1 MLISL
6 ENVSKKFNEKVIL
19 DHVNLYANHQDKI
32 GIIGV
37 NGTGKSTLL
46 KMIAGIEPMDEGKLT
61 QSSGKRVLYLP
72 QNPIFDEAKTIHE
85 VVKEGFLEDHEEFHE
100 YEVEAILKQLGIK
113 DSSMALSTLSGGER
127 KRVALAC
134 VLLRKSDCLLLDE
147 PTNHLDM
154 EMIEWLQKRLNQY
167 SGNII
172 MVTHDRYFLD
182 RICNRIVELDN
193 GKVNCFEG
201 NYETYL
207 QLKAEME
214 EMALASERKRQS
226 ILRKEAEW
234 ISRGALARSTKSKE
248 RIARFEALSAQE
260 GPQAKE
266 NVKLDLVGSRLG
278 KKTVEI
284 NDISKSFDGRTLF
297 EHFSYNVL
305 KHDRIGI
312 IGSNGSGKTTLFK
325 IILKKIKPDE
335 GEVVIGDTVRIG
347 YFSQHSDE
355 LDGEKRVIDLVKEIS
370 DRIETTD
377 KVLTAS
383 QMCERFLFD
392 KNEQYQK
399 VSRLSGGELRRLH
412 LLRVLMGKPNILFFD
427 EPTNDLDIAT
437 LTILEDYLEDF
448 DGAVI
453 TISHDRYFLDKIC
466 DQIFSFEEGKIKAYP
481 GGYSDYL
488 EKRNIATKEK
498 EQKKQWVRNSQ
509 IPSMS
514 SKEKKEFEV
523 IDEELEKLNEQ
534 LAMLDQQMN
543 NCDDYTKVAELS
555 EQRSKLE
562 ETLAYKEERWVY
574 LNELYDKIQKFKEG
588 HR

>member
-19 DHVNLYANHQDKI
+19 DHVNLYVNHQDKI

-46 KMIAGIEPMDEGKLT
+46 KMIAGIEPMDEGKLTQSSGKRVLYLPQNPIFDEAKTIHEVVKEGFLEDHEEGIEPMDEGKLT

-134 VLLRKSDCLLLDE
+134 VMLRKSDCLLLDE

-437 LTILEDYLEDF
+437 LTILEDYF
-448 DGAVI
+448 
-453 TISHDRYFLDKIC
+453 R
-466 DQIFSFEEGKIKAYP
+466 
-481 GGYSDYL
+481 
-488 EKRNIATKEK
+488 
-498 EQKKQWVRNSQ
+498 
-509 IPSMS
+509 
-514 SKEKKEFEV
+514 
-523 IDEELEKLNEQ
+523 
-534 LAMLDQQMN
+534 
-543 NCDDYTKVAELS
+543 
-555 EQRSKLE
+555 
-562 ETLAYKEERWVY
+562 
-574 LNELYDKIQKFKEG
+574 
-588 HR
+588 